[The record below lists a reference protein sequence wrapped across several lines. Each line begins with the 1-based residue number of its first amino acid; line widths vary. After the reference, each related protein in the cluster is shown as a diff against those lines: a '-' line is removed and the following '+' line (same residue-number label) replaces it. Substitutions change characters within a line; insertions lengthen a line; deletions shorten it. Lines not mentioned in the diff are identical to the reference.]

1 MKNYPHIAQKLY
13 NEPWLI
19 TKEKHHA
26 IVAMFESHI
35 AGAETSIF
43 SDDSKKKEDDD
54 SIPRMHGSTLIVPV
68 HGVLGK
74 HLSSL
79 EMMCGGASVDAIGKE
94 LDRAESSYQIKN
106 VLLDFRSPGGVVSGI
121 PELGRK
127 IASMSKDVTA
137 FTDVDCCSG
146 ALWLAS
152 QCDKFYAT
160 ESAMVG
166 SCGVYSIYL
175 DRSKQLEEAGVKVNA
190 ISSGE
195 FKLAGASFK
204 PMTDQERAMLQAQ
217 CDGIHEKFKAAVTKN
232 REVADDYLQ
241 GQVYYG
247 DEAAEIGMIDGLVE
261 DMSEVLES
269 LMR

>member
-19 TKEKHHA
+19 TKEKHA
-26 IVAMFESHI
+26 NLTALFESHLSGADLK
-35 AGAETSIF
+35 AGLFEQDGNNEE
-43 SDDSKKKEDDD
+43 DDSA
-54 SIPRMHGSTLIVPV
+54 PRMEGGTLIIPV

-79 EMMCGGASVDAIGKE
+79 EMMCGGCSVDVIGKA
-94 LDRAESSYQIKN
+94 LDEAEAAYNVRN

-127 IASMSKDVTA
+127 IASFSKDVA
-137 FTDVDCCSG
+137 AYTDLECCSG
-146 ALWLAS
+146 ALWLAA
-152 QCDKFYAT
+152 QTDKFYCT

-175 DRSKQLEEAGVKVNA
+175 DRSKQLEEIGVKVNA

-204 PMTDQERAMLQAQ
+204 PMTERERAMLQDQ
-217 CDGIHEKFKAAVTKN
+217 CDDIHRKFQEAITSKRN
-232 REVADDYLQ
+232 VADEYLQ
-241 GQVYYG
+241 GQVFYG
-247 DEAAEIGMIDGLVE
+247 DAAADIGMIDGLVE
-261 DMSEVLES
+261 DIDEVLE
-269 LMR
+269 MMG

>member
-19 TKEKHHA
+19 TKEKHDNL
-26 IVAMFESHI
+26 VALFEAHI
-35 AGAETSIF
+35 SGNKIGLFDDEEEDG
-43 SDDSKKKEDDD
+43 DDSTD
-54 SIPRMHGSTLIVPV
+54 PRMIGRTLVIPV

-79 EMMCGGASVDAIGKE
+79 EMMCGGCSVDAIGKE
-94 LDRAESSYQIKN
+94 LDKAESSYQVAN

-121 PELGRK
+121 PELGKK
-127 IASMSKDVTA
+127 ISAMSKDVVS
-137 FTDVDCCSG
+137 FTDLDCCSG

-152 QCDKFYAT
+152 QADKFYCT
-160 ESAMVG
+160 ESSLVG

-175 DRSKQLEEAGVKVNA
+175 DRSQQLEEAGIKVNA

-204 PMTDQERAMLQAQ
+204 PMTDRERAMLQGQ
-217 CDGIHEKFKAAVTKN
+217 CDDIHQKFQEALLKN
-232 REVADDYLQ
+232 RAVDKDALE
-241 GQVYYG
+241 GQVFYG
-247 DEAAEIGMIDGLVE
+247 EDALEVGMVDGLVE
-261 DMSEVLES
+261 DMEEVLDD
-269 LMR
+269 LMG